1 MSTVASRSFRSTP
14 HRGARETWVAIVD
27 LLTRGKDTAAKKEL
41 IAVAGVAASC
51 IADQAPLMAPI
62 IVTCDGPRTRIY
74 CLYDDNALD
83 DTDARED
90 ALGFD
95 ALNGDWAV
103 SLPCQKEDLAWVA
116 GALAKHSTRI
126 TARDMSVG
134 ISTETEKSAQAGEM
148 VVDMEGFF
156 GK

>member
-14 HRGARETWVAIVD
+14 HRDAHETWVAIVD
-27 LLTRGKDTAAKKEL
+27 LLTHGKDTAAKNEL
-41 IAVAGVAASC
+41 MAVAGVAASC
-51 IADQAPLMAPI
+51 IADQAPLTAPI
-62 IVTCDGPRTRIY
+62 VVTCDGPRTRIY

-83 DTDARED
+83 DTDAKED

-95 ALNGDWAV
+95 ALSGDWAV

-116 GALAKHSTRI
+116 GALAKLSTRI

-134 ISTETEKSAQAGEM
+134 ISTETEKSAKAGEM